1 MYKNE
6 YDSFLGRF
14 YLKSDGENLT
24 GLWVENSKDSLKHE
38 KDLEYAELPI
48 FNENNKWLDIYFER
62 KVPDFILKY
71 KIENITPYFTLE
83 SKSWQFFL
91 FHHSSSPI

>member
-24 GLWVENSKDSLKHE
+24 GLWVKNSKDSLKHE
-38 KDLEYAELPI
+38 KDLETYI
-48 FNENNKWLDIYFER
+48 
-62 KVPDFILKY
+62 
-71 KIENITPYFTLE
+71 
-83 SKSWQFFL
+83 
-91 FHHSSSPI
+91 